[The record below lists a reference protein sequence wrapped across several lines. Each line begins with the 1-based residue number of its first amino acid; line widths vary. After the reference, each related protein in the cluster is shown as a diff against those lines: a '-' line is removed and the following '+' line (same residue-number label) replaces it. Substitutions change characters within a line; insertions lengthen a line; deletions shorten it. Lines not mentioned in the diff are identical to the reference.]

1 MKTKRNLITFFFF
14 NKKEKSFF
22 NCEFLLIHTNPRA
35 HIHIHSHCQVVWVR
49 VCVLVLFSFFI
60 ISVFLE
66 ENQKQWITFKWRRRS
81 RTWEKKPLNYYRITS
96 ELNWMNGNEM
106 KWKQIKSI
114 VISKRFER
122 YRCECVA

>member
-22 NCEFLLIHTNPRA
+22 NCEFLLIHTDPRA
-35 HIHIHSHCQVVWVR
+35 HTFTHTVKWCGC
-49 VCVLVLFSFFI
+49 VCACLCFSPSSSSPF
-60 ISVFLE
+60 FLE

-81 RTWEKKPLNYYRITS
+81 RTKEKKPLNYYRITS

-114 VISKRFER
+114 VISKRFES